1 MNQRRPPIAYY
12 SDTFVLPL
20 PEGHRFPMQ
29 KYRLLRERVI
39 ADGIIPPDRLAV
51 PPAATD
57 EMLMRAHTADYVHR
71 VQHGTLSRQEIRRI
85 GFPWSPQMVER
96 SRRSVGATV
105 AAAHVALHYGVGINL
120 AGGTHHAT
128 ADEGQGFCV
137 FNDVAVAARALQ
149 AEGVVQR
156 VLVVDCDVHQGNGT
170 AAIFADDPTV
180 YTFSIHGAKNF
191 PFRKINGDLDIALDD
206 NTEDDAYLEAL
217 ERGLTRA
224 FEEANAEIVFYVSG
238 ADPFVG
244 DRLGRLALSKQG
256 LAQRDRMVFSF
267 CRRAGLPVVVVMAG
281 GYAVPIEETVD
292 IHVQTIR
299 LALECLSFER
309 QPH

>member
-1 MNQRRPPIAYY
+1 MSQTHHPVAYY

-29 KYRLLRERVI
+29 KYRLLRERVL
-39 ADGIIPPDRLAV
+39 AEGIIPPEQLAI

-57 EMLMRAHTADYVHR
+57 EMLQRAHTTDYVHR
-71 VQHGTLSRQEIRRI
+71 VQHGVLTRQEIRRV

-105 AAAHVALHYGVGINL
+105 AAAHTALHVGVGINL

-137 FNDVAVAARALQ
+137 FNDVAVAARTLQ
-149 AEGVVQR
+149 AEGLITR

-191 PFRKINGDLDIALDD
+191 PFRKINGDLDIGLDD
-206 NTEDDAYLEAL
+206 NTDDETYLAAL
-217 ERGLTRA
+217 ERGLTHA
-224 FEEANAEIVFYVSG
+224 FDASAPEIVFYVSG
-238 ADPFVG
+238 ADPFAG
-244 DRLGRLALSKQG
+244 DRLGRLALTKTG
-256 LAQRDRMVFSF
+256 LAERDRMVFSF
-267 CRRAGLPVVVVMAG
+267 CRQAGTPVVVVMAG

-299 LALECLSFER
+299 LALAHLRLEH
-309 QPH
+309 QPQ